1 MQNNFQRRKF
11 WILSALNYSFVC
23 SSSFLHDQTPL
34 LPLEDTAAK
43 FMKQKMLK
51 QSKVPNTCYNCFH
64 QMCFQGLSLITA
76 SGSCRMH
83 IDEGGE
89 DRGHCSLCYYWL
101 LSTLCVCTI
110 WKDTHYPTLQ
120 ADQQYNVILCA
131 CCSKSIFRNKA
142 SVSLI
147 WV

>member
-1 MQNNFQRRKF
+1 
-11 WILSALNYSFVC
+11 
-23 SSSFLHDQTPL
+23 
-34 LPLEDTAAK
+34 
-43 FMKQKMLK
+43 MKQKILK

-64 QMCFQGLSLITA
+64 QMCFQGLSLITG

-101 LSTLCVCTI
+101 LSTLCVCII

-142 SVSLI
+142 CVSLI
-147 WV
+147 WVWTILAKAWSVTKQLQQNTYRQVLIFGRHYSPYILHIQMQKLL